1 MSTEILEEL
10 RKRPPRT
17 LDCPVL
23 VTERLVLRAPNVED
37 MDAIADLAN
46 NRNVS
51 AMLQSVPFPFTRK
64 HAAEYILR
72 SVAGEMGYCAYAIT
86 KAEDGA
92 FIGACHI
99 KDREE
104 GEGLSLR
111 YWIGKPYWNMGYATE
126 AVGSLIDAAF
136 RATDIDALYVS
147 NFAANKASRRVIEK
161 QGFEYIGTSEQNS
174 LVSGLVIA
182 DNYILEREKWIGQ
195 LSKCA

>member
-1 MSTEILEEL
+1 MSTELLEEI

-51 AMLQSVPFPFTRK
+51 AMLQTMPYPFTRQ

-72 SVAGEMGYCAYAIT
+72 SVAGEMGHCAYAIT
-86 KAEDGA
+86 KAENGE

-99 KDREE
+99 HDRDE
-104 GEGLSLR
+104 GEGLALS
-111 YWIGKPYWNMGYATE
+111 YWLGRRFWKKGYGTE
-126 AVGSLIDAAF
+126 AVGALIDAAF
-136 RATDIDALYVS
+136 RATDIEALYVA
-147 NFAANKASRRVIEK
+147 NFAANRASRHVIEK
-161 QGFEYIGTSEQNS
+161 LGFDYIGTNECQSV
-174 LVSGLVIA
+174 VSGLVIA
-182 DNYILEREKWIGQ
+182 DQFILEREKWLGQ
-195 LSKCA
+195 LSRCA

>member
-1 MSTEILEEL
+1 MSTELLEEI

-51 AMLQSVPFPFTRK
+51 AMLQAMPFPFTRK
-64 HAAEYILR
+64 QAAEYILR
-72 SVAGEMGYCAYAIT
+72 SVAGEMGHCAYAIT
-86 KAEDGA
+86 KAENGE

-99 KDREE
+99 KDREQ
-104 GEGLSLR
+104 GEGLSLS
-111 YWIGKPYWNMGYATE
+111 YWLGRPFWKKGYATE
-126 AVGSLIDAAF
+126 AVGALIDAAF

-147 NFAANKASRRVIEK
+147 NFAANQASRRVVEK
-161 QGFEYIGTSEQNS
+161 PGFQYIGTTETRSV
-174 LVSGLVIA
+174 VSGLVFA
-182 DNYILEREKWIGQ
+182 DQYILERETWLGQ
-195 LSKCA
+195 LSRCA